1 MKETILIAGFGG
13 QGIILLGRLI
23 AYTAMKEG
31 YQVTM
36 LPSYGP
42 EMRGGTANCTV
53 TISDGKI
60 GSPIA
65 AYPDTLI
72 AMNQPSLE
80 KFASSVRKGG
90 RVFINSS
97 LVKKAFEK
105 PGQREIIPLPANKL
119 ARELGEDRVANMVML
134 GAYQARTS
142 LLKLEIFKASLRELI
157 GEKGEKLLA
166 LNYRALELGARI

>member
-1 MKETILIAGFGG
+1 
-13 QGIILLGRLI
+13 
-23 AYTAMKEG
+23 
-31 YQVTM
+31 
-36 LPSYGP
+36 
-42 EMRGGTANCTV
+42 
-53 TISDGKI
+53 
-60 GSPIA
+60 
-65 AYPDTLI
+65 
-72 AMNQPSLE
+72 MNQPSLE

-105 PGQREIIPLPANKL
+105 PGQRELIPLPANKL

-142 LLKLEIFKASLRELI
+142 LLKLETFKASLRELI